1 MNITIQ
7 IERLILEDISL
18 LPHERQQLQRAIE
31 SELSRLLTEKG
42 LPAALRHGG
51 ALDRLPV
58 VTVNSNPKTAQ
69 MAQQI
74 AQDIYEGFSEGCS

>member
-1 MNITIQ
+1 MNLNIQ
-7 IERLILEDISL
+7 IDRLILENISL

-42 LPAALRHGG
+42 LPASLQQGG
-51 ALDRLPV
+51 AIDRLPP
-58 VTVNSNPKTAQ
+58 VTVSSNQKPAQ

-74 AQDIYEGFSEGCS
+74 AQDIYGGFSI